1 MLKVMDLL
9 RLPSMGQSYIA
20 AGGGGV
26 FREVRMLE
34 CLEETYPSV
43 VRFLTANEFYLTS
56 LWSLAN
62 DKEGRIALIR
72 AMIEHNCSGVGIMP
86 GTYLDGKIDEE
97 ILQLANEHSFPII
110 CIPQTARWGNIISE
124 YGILASGYHPEMMNT
139 HLADVLD
146 VFSRFHIEG
155 DPSGFCRRFS
165 LLVKLPII
173 ISTNTVYSHHTE
185 GINVAVVISKVRNI
199 CQTDRSQIQSPIIA
213 RIDNERTAVV
223 YLGKSS
229 MVIGCVANSGL
240 RETNMQLF
248 HQIAPYA
255 LRELDKINY
264 RKDTEGVG
272 VNLRN
277 YADTRMYLV
286 LIKGRGYFSFAGKL
300 EKDYLIYERN
310 SYQQYL
316 LILIPEQDETGK
328 SIYQELQ
335 RIHSTVAPDLMV
347 FSQISYDQAVVVQEL
362 THLKYMINS
371 LSYLEGI
378 YCVDELPIIYLLT
391 YAPREYDSRLFSSL
405 DFREDLQ
412 PDAGSFLMTLRL
424 YLILHNISDVAKL
437 QGIHVNSV
445 KYRLNKALSYL
456 GVDEDISLNA
466 LPSLRLLMILERLIA
481 ENR

>member
-62 DKEGRIALIR
+62 DKEGRIELIR

-86 GTYLDGKIDEE
+86 GTYLNDKIDDE
-97 ILQLANEHSFPII
+97 ILKLANENSFPII
-110 CIPQTARWGNIISE
+110 YIPQTARWGNIISE

-146 VFSRFHIEG
+146 VFSRFHLDG
-155 DPSGFCRRFS
+155 DPSSFCRRFS

-173 ISTNTVYSHHTE
+173 ISTNTVYSYHTE

-199 CQTDRSQIQSPIIA
+199 CQADRSLIQSPIIA

-223 YLGKSS
+223 YLGRSS
-229 MVIGCVANSGL
+229 MVIGCVANSSL
-240 RETNMQLF
+240 REASMQLF
-248 HQIAPYA
+248 HQVAPYA
-255 LRELDKINY
+255 LRELDKIDY
-264 RKDTEGVG
+264 RKDAEYVG

-277 YADTRMYLV
+277 YADTRMYVV
-286 LIKGRGYFSFAGKL
+286 LIKGRGWFSYAGKL

-310 SYQQYL
+310 SYQQHL
-316 LILIPEQDETGK
+316 LLLIPERDGSGK

-335 RIHSTVAPDLMV
+335 KIHSAVAPDLMV
-347 FSQISYDQAVVVQEL
+347 FSQIPYSQAVVVQEI

-371 LSYLEGI
+371 LSYLRGI
-378 YCVDELPIIYLLT
+378 FCVDELPILYLLT
-391 YAPREYDSRLFSSL
+391 YAPREYDARLFSSL
-405 DFREDLQ
+405 DFQEELQ
-412 PDAGSFLMTLRL
+412 PETEPFLMTLRL
-424 YLILHNISDVAKL
+424 YLLLHNISDVAKL

-445 KYRLNKALSYL
+445 KYRLTKALSYL
-456 GVDEDISLNA
+456 DVDEDVPLNA
-466 LPSLRLLMILERLIA
+466 LPFTRLLMILERLIA
-481 ENR
+481 ENK